1 MFTCAVHLL
10 HVLRNY
16 LCALMMSTDL
26 TYIHHTNSKYNIICT
41 KCCSKLYDDSTMDK
55 SRWHD
60 SMLGFF
66 LLPFPGLPHM
76 STKDDKE
83 RELFAQI
90 RKREDAEREDG
101 APETRK
107 LKAY

>member
-1 MFTCAVHLL
+1 MAWFNAGSDFSVP
-10 HVLRNY
+10 
-16 LCALMMSTDL
+16 
-26 TYIHHTNSKYNIICT
+26 
-41 KCCSKLYDDSTMDK
+41 
-55 SRWHD
+55 
-60 SMLGFF
+60 
-66 LLPFPGLPHM
+66 LPSLPHM

-90 RKREDAEREDG
+90 RKREDAEREDR

>member
-1 MFTCAVHLL
+1 
-10 HVLRNY
+10 
-16 LCALMMSTDL
+16 
-26 TYIHHTNSKYNIICT
+26 
-41 KCCSKLYDDSTMDK
+41 MDK

-60 SMLGFF
+60 GPGVFRS
-66 LLPFPGLPHM
+66 LPSLPHM

-101 APETRK
+101 APETWK
-107 LKAY
+107 FILPGSSNEHSFLVVCCFVQVFA